1 MSVRV
6 SNQQYSQSESIF
18 TGRISREMSQKKK
31 NKHQKKNKKRSKTWG
46 HDYTTTAINFWSQHE
61 VLFNM
66 KHPNYLDKYC
76 RINALNRIELMPEAL
91 KDHGMDFSAEEISSK
106 IYSLRVYFSA
116 QRSKLISS
124 KHCGAGTEDVHK
136 INWLFYEPLMFLND
150 NLVSNSTKSN
160 MTQIHLKSEN
170 DTPRIIV

>member
-18 TGRISREMSQKKK
+18 TGRISREVSQKKK

-66 KHPNYLDKYC
+66 KHPNYLDKDC
-76 RINALNRIELMPEAL
+76 RINALNQQNR
-91 KDHGMDFSAEEISSK
+91 
-106 IYSLRVYFSA
+106 
-116 QRSKLISS
+116 
-124 KHCGAGTEDVHK
+124 T
-136 INWLFYEPLMFLND
+136 
-150 NLVSNSTKSN
+150 
-160 MTQIHLKSEN
+160 
-170 DTPRIIV
+170 